1 MIIFNLFLFIKLFLR
16 KPTVFD
22 IKFINFIERCFENMF
37 RWKESLT
44 GMLFGPSF
52 VWGLLWVFN
61 WYFFQMEVSSLEFLK
76 SVKGS
81 SRGRHLAGLTGPAI
95 FRSEPGFSLGWST
108 KATKSNDWKLRTNV
122 FWSIFGK
129 LYLSWIDPEISTRVF
144 AKNLSI
150 LINY

>member
-1 MIIFNLFLFIKLFLR
+1 
-16 KPTVFD
+16 
-22 IKFINFIERCFENMF
+22 MF
-37 RWKESLT
+37 WKYVQVKGIADWNAFWPEFCMRSSV
-44 GMLFGPSF
+44 SF
-52 VWGLLWVFN
+52 QLI
-61 WYFFQMEVSSLEFLK
+61 FFQMEVSSLEFLK

-95 FRSEPGFSLGWST
+95 FSPAIFRSEPGFFLGWST

-150 LINY
+150 LINYKTKMLNSNPELRRRRFNLCSNQK